1 MGSSNAQHYKNDI
14 TTNYADSKY
23 AKLILNPQSIIA
35 DANDENSPENIY
47 KKVYYQ
53 YEDKKYDE
61 VLSETKKAIIQYENS
76 PILPKFELLRAYA
89 IGKKDGIEAFKIAL
103 EFVKLNYSNT
113 EEGKKAAQV
122 IETISAQ

>member
-1 MGSSNAQHYKNDI
+1 MNSPKAEGYKSDI

-23 AKLILNPQSIIA
+23 AKLILNPQSVIA
-35 DANDENSPENIY
+35 DANNENSPENIY

-53 YEDKKYDE
+53 YKGKKYDE
-61 VLSETKKAIIQYENS
+61 VLSQTKKAIIQYEDL

-122 IETISAQ
+122 IETISTQ